1 MIDIENVN
9 LREAEQAAYA
19 AGDTLKAK
27 LLARI
32 MDLEEELTRVKDDA
46 ADNSLDAWEDE
57 NGPADAYMEFFFDC
71 FRLLDGKYPV
81 WIDRWGGP
89 SVTSETDKQIIFD
102 AIVRGEG

>member
-1 MIDIENVN
+1 MIDLENAN

-32 MDLEEELTRVKDDA
+32 MDLEEELARVKSAA
-46 ADNSLDAWEDE
+46 ADDSLTVWESDH
-57 NGPADAYMEFFFDC
+57 GPASAYVEFFFDC

-81 WIDRWGGP
+81 P
-89 SVTSETDKQIIFD
+89 SITSETDKQVIFD
-102 AIVRGEG
+102 AIARGEGS

>member
-1 MIDIENVN
+1 MIDLENVN

-19 AGDTLKAK
+19 AGDTLKVK

-32 MDLEEELTRVKDDA
+32 MDLEEELARVKDDA
-46 ADNSLDAWEDE
+46 AANSLKEWESDH
-57 NGPADAYMEFFFDC
+57 GPALAYVEFFFDC
-71 FRLLDGKYPV
+71 FKHLRCRYPV
-81 WIDRWGGP
+81 P

>member
-1 MIDIENVN
+1 MIDIENMN

-32 MDLEEELTRVKDDA
+32 MYLEDELARVKYAA
-46 ADNSLDAWEDE
+46 ADDSLKAWEFDH
-57 NGPADAYMEFFFDC
+57 GPVWEYVDFFFDC

-81 WIDRWGGP
+81 P
-89 SVTSETDKQIIFD
+89 SITSETDKQVIFD
-102 AIVRGEG
+102 VIMQGEGS

>member
-1 MIDIENVN
+1 MIDLENVN

-32 MDLEEELTRVKDDA
+32 MDLEDELERA
-46 ADNSLDAWEDE
+46 SANSLKAWEDE

-81 WIDRWGGP
+81 P
-89 SVTSETDKQIIFD
+89 SITSETDKQVIFD
-102 AIVRGEG
+102 AIARGEGS

>member
-1 MIDIENVN
+1 MIDLENAN

-32 MDLEEELTRVKDDA
+32 MELEEELERLRDDA

-71 FRLLDGKYPV
+71 FEHLRCRYPV
-81 WIDRWGGP
+81 P

-102 AIVRGEG
+102 AIARGERE

>member
-1 MIDIENVN
+1 MIDLENVN

-19 AGDTLKAK
+19 AGDALKAK

-32 MDLEEELTRVKDDA
+32 MDLEDELERVKYAAVDD
-46 ADNSLDAWEDE
+46 SLTAWESDH
-57 NGPADAYMEFFFDC
+57 GPASAYVEFFFDC
-71 FRLLDGKYPV
+71 FKHLRCRYPV
-81 WIDRWGGP
+81 P

>member
-1 MIDIENVN
+1 MIDIENMN

-32 MDLEEELTRVKDDA
+32 MDLEEELARVKCAASDD
-46 ADNSLDAWEDE
+46 SLKAWEFDH
-57 NGPADAYMEFFFDC
+57 GPVWEYVDFFFDC

-81 WIDRWGGP
+81 P
-89 SVTSETDKQIIFD
+89 SITSETDKQVIFD
-102 AIVRGEG
+102 VIMQGEGS